1 MDFGNFT
8 ILVIVLGLAVVYA
21 GAKTVP
27 QGQEWTVERF
37 GRYTRTL
44 RPGLNLIIPF
54 IDRVGVKLSM
64 METVLDIPTQEVI
77 TKDNAMVKADAVA
90 FYQVVEAVKAA
101 YEVRTLEIAITN
113 LATTNLRT
121 VIGSME
127 LDEVLARRDEIN
139 ARLLTVVD
147 SATAAWGIKVQRIEI
162 KDLQPPADITES
174 MARQMKAEREKR
186 AEILT
191 AEGER
196 QAAILRAEGA
206 KQSAILEAEGKRQ
219 AAFLEA
225 EARERAAQ
233 AEAKATQLVSDA
245 IAAGNIQAINYFV
258 AQRYVDAFAKLA
270 DAPNQ
275 RLVFMPMEAS
285 SIIGAIGGIAALT
298 EQAGAARPSG
308 APAGRS

>member
-1 MDFGNFT
+1 MSFDSFT
-8 ILVIVLGLAVVYA
+8 IAVIVLGIVIVYA

-37 GRYTRTL
+37 GRYLRTL
-44 RPGLNLIIPF
+44 RPGLNFLWPF
-54 IDRVGVKLSM
+54 VDRVGFRLSM

-77 TKDNAMVKADAVA
+77 TKDNAMVKADAVT

-101 YEVRTLEIAITN
+101 YEVRNLELAIVN

-147 SATAAWGIKVQRIEI
+147 SATTPWGIKVQRIEI

-186 AEILT
+186 AEILI
-191 AEGER
+191 AEGEK

-206 KQSAILEAEGKRQ
+206 KQSAILEAEGRKE
-219 AAFLEA
+219 AAFRDA
-225 EARERAAQ
+225 EARERSAA
-233 AEAKATQLVSDA
+233 AEAKATEVVSQA
-245 IAAGNIQAINYFV
+245 ISAGNVQALNYFV

-270 DAPNQ
+270 ESQNQ
-275 RLVFMPMEAS
+275 RLVFMPMEAA
-285 SIIGAIGGIAALT
+285 SIIGAIGGIAQLT
-298 EQAGAARPSG
+298 ETAKAPPPAATR
-308 APAGRS
+308 

>member
-8 ILVIVLGLAVVYA
+8 ILVIILGLAVVYA

-233 AEAKATQLVSDA
+233 AEAKATQVVSDA

-298 EQAGAARPSG
+298 EQAGTTRPPG